1 MNQTFTGRMRVLN
14 EYYKRELENAVQV
27 APEKSYGPLKMPE
40 IKVCKC
46 AVASIVNGSQKYFT
60 SRFVTLGPS

>member
-46 AVASIVNGSQKYFT
+46 DVASIVNGF
-60 SRFVTLGPS
+60 